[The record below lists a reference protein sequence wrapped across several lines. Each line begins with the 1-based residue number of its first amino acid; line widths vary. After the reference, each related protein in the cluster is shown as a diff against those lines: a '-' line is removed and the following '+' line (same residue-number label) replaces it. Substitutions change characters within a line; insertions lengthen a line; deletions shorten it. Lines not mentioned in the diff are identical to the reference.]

1 MRWFCVTIEVMKQA
15 KKRNK
20 KYRGVDAV
28 RNDVVRVHRVKAVTR
43 SRVGQFIHDNATKL
57 KYGAIIVIAIALVIL
72 GIMSIR

>member
-1 MRWFCVTIEVMKQA
+1 MRWFCVIIEVMKQA

-28 RNDVVRVHRVKAVTR
+28 RDDMVRVHRVKAVTR
-43 SRVGQFIHDNATKL
+43 GRVGQFIHDNATKL
-57 KYGAIIVIAIALVIL
+57 KYGAIIVVAIALVIL

>member
-1 MRWFCVTIEVMKQA
+1 MKQA

-28 RNDVVRVHRVKAVTR
+28 RNDAVRVHRVKAVTR

-57 KYGAIIVIAIALVIL
+57 KYGAIIVIAIGLVIL

>member
-1 MRWFCVTIEVMKQA
+1 MKQA

-20 KYRGVDAV
+20 KYRGADAA
-28 RNDVVRVHRVKAVTR
+28 RDNMVRVHRVKAVTR

-57 KYGAIIVIAIALVIL
+57 KYGAIIVIAIGLVIL